1 MYLQIPIFKKSLY
14 YFYAVLIVIKV
25 GRAFFLEPLLGMIAE
40 DELQASG
47 LRATYII
54 TEYMITITTSDSFVH
69 FCIAT
74 HALLLYEYLS
84 IWKDSL
90 LKERLDGM
98 FQARTISREELRED
112 GQETKRRKSYDV
124 PLPDSTKQTKVLKLL
139 IRVSVLLCSYI
150 AYCLILL
157 ILWIFSNEYSRFTVR
172 WQHLAVVFA
181 NVPFLPFIA
190 YYLIDIEEKHADYG
204 TYALLDLWA
213 NIARGD
219 VLGRYNWVNT
229 IARGVTPALLEER
242 YNPKEK
248 IPETHVLE
256 LSSCIFVPIAQAPNL
271 NLEEKYRE
279 TEKLGFTMR
288 YFLGIFFQCF
298 GTLLMTINMSG
309 NMISWPTVDMVGY
322 IFAIVSLLI
331 IRYIFKSIVPQD
343 NGFAQAVSNSNCLI
357 FFASKWLTSNQ
368 FN

>member
-1 MYLQIPIFKKSLY
+1 M
-14 YFYAVLIVIKV
+14 A
-25 GRAFFLEPLLGMIAE
+25 AFGC
-40 DELQASG
+40 
-47 LRATYII
+47 
-54 TEYMITITTSDSFVH
+54 
-69 FCIAT
+69 CI
-74 HALLLYEYLS
+74 
-84 IWKDSL
+84 
-90 LKERLDGM
+90 
-98 FQARTISREELRED
+98 
-112 GQETKRRKSYDV
+112 
-124 PLPDSTKQTKVLKLL
+124 
-139 IRVSVLLCSYI
+139 
-150 AYCLILL
+150 
-157 ILWIFSNEYSRFTVR
+157 
-172 WQHLAVVFA
+172 A

-213 NIARGD
+213 NVARGD

-229 IARGVTPALLEER
+229 QGRYASPSEER

-248 IPETHVLE
+248 IPEKHVLE

-298 GTLLMTINMSG
+298 GTLLMTITMSG

-331 IRYIFKSIVPQD
+331 IRYIFKVIVPH
-343 NGFAQAVSNSNCLI
+343 NGSL
-357 FFASKWLTSNQ
+357 KL
-368 FN
+368 

>member
-1 MYLQIPIFKKSLY
+1 M
-14 YFYAVLIVIKV
+14 
-25 GRAFFLEPLLGMIAE
+25 
-40 DELQASG
+40 
-47 LRATYII
+47 
-54 TEYMITITTSDSFVH
+54 
-69 FCIAT
+69 
-74 HALLLYEYLS
+74 
-84 IWKDSL
+84 
-90 LKERLDGM
+90 
-98 FQARTISREELRED
+98 
-112 GQETKRRKSYDV
+112 
-124 PLPDSTKQTKVLKLL
+124 
-139 IRVSVLLCSYI
+139 
-150 AYCLILL
+150 
-157 ILWIFSNEYSRFTVR
+157 R

-322 IFAIVSLLI
+322 IFAIVSLLF
-331 IRYIFKSIVPQD
+331 IRYIFKSIVPQTM
-343 NGFAQAVSNSNCLI
+343 VSL
-357 FFASKWLTSNQ
+357 KL
-368 FN
+368 